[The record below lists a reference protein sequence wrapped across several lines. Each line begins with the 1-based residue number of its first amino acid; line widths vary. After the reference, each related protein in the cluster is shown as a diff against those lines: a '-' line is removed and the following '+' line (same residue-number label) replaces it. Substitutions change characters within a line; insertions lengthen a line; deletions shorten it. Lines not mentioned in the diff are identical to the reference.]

1 MAKNNQVNQID
12 PEQPPEQPP
21 EQLDNDEQE
30 EILDM
35 SLQARMARARADLD
49 DALTQQNKANA
60 LVQEKTKALDVLIL
74 EEAET
79 GQATP
84 INDIQFYLN
93 RQQRKRE
100 ENAAKRAMFKEQGID
115 PVEIIKSLDGRA
127 PIDIRGQQKKIAPGT
142 VVKKPAAV
150 N

>member
-1 MAKNNQVNQID
+1 MTKNNQVNQID
-12 PEQPPEQPP
+12 PEQPPEQ
-21 EQLDNDEQE
+21 LDNDKQE

-74 EEAET
+74 EEAGT
-79 GQATP
+79 GQAAP

-142 VVKKPAAV
+142 VVKKQVAV